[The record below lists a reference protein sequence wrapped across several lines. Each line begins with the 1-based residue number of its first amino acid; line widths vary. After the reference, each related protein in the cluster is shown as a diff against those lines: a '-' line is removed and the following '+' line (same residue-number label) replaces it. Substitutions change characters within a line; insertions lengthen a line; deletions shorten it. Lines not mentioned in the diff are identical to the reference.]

1 MERAQPGT
9 APQEFHHA
17 LAALSASLEDGIQA
31 LVAWDMDAFGTAVER
46 QGALCAELSVAP
58 LPARAAEQ
66 AELRRTRELA
76 RQYGHLLRHSSQ
88 WARTMRSIL
97 SAGGHDPDS
106 ARATLHLR
114 G

>member
-9 APQEFHHA
+9 APEEFHHA

-31 LVAWDMDAFGTAVER
+31 LVAWDMSAFGTAVER
-46 QGALCAELSVAP
+46 QGALCAGLSAVP
-58 LPARAAEQ
+58 FPASAAQ
-66 AELRRTRELA
+66 KTELRRTRELA

-88 WARTMRSIL
+88 WTRTMRSIL
-97 SAGGHDPDS
+97 RAGGHDPDS
-106 ARATLHLR
+106 TRATVHLR